1 MEEFGNLSVKE
12 NTGTEQYDPHF
23 LASRGKR
30 LGAYLLDTLIYAGVY
45 MLAMFFSAS
54 EELSMIVMGLGILAY
69 LAAQVYFLTV
79 SGQTMGKKA
88 LGIRIVKTDTGE
100 NGGFVTNVLLRGV
113 VNGLLGIIPLY
124 GLVDTLFIFR
134 EDKKCIHD
142 LIAGT
147 QVIDA

>member
-30 LGAYLLDTLIYAGVY
+30 LVAQLIDGFISGGIYVIGLL
-45 MLAMFFSAS
+45 FSQS
-54 EELSMIVMGLGILAY
+54 PELSMAIMGLGFLA
-69 LAAQVYFLTV
+69 LIVIQVYLLTV
-79 SGQTMGKKA
+79 SGQTIGKKA
-88 LGIRIVKTDTGE
+88 MGIRIIKADTAE
-100 NGGFVTNVLLRGV
+100 NGGFVTNVLLREV